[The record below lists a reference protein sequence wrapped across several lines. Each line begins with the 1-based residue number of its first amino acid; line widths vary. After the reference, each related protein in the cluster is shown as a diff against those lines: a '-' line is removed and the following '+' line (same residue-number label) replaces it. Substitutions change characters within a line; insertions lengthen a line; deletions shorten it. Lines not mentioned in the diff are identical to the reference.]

1 MMKLLTGRR
10 RTSLVG
16 TAMRR
21 VGITL
26 LLVVTSLLSQTAAAS
41 AQGAR
46 KALPFY
52 YEDHSACPFEC
63 CAYRRWSVTAD
74 TIIYKDRVEGARAAF
89 RVKKGEHVIGLTGVV
104 VTLKPGKAIV
114 KKATQLGL
122 NGRQAQVKAGDVLY
136 LLHYEGEGIYKFWFG
151 GRIYEAEMP
160 SAPDL
165 VNQSPADSVN
175 QSPAEKQLRNIQLI
189 SEPQTVWWVKVRN
202 KRGQTGWS
210 KQDDHFGDMDACG

>member
-1 MMKLLTGRR
+1 MKR
-10 RTSLVG
+10 VG
-16 TAMRR
+16 T
-21 VGITL
+21 IL
-26 LLVVTSLLSQTAAAS
+26 LIILASLLFQTATAS

-52 YEDHSACPFEC
+52 YEDYGACPFEC
-63 CAYRRWSVTAD
+63 CTYRRWTVTAD
-74 TIIYKDRVEGARAAF
+74 TIIYKDRLEKAHAAF
-89 RVKKGEHVIGLTGVV
+89 RVKKGEHVMGLTGVV
-104 VTLKPGKAIV
+104 VTLKPGKAVV

-122 NGRQAQVKAGDVLY
+122 NGRQVRVKAGDVLY

-165 VNQSPADSVN
+165 VYQSPAD
-175 QSPAEKQLRNIQLI
+175 KQLQYIQLI

-202 KRGQTGWS
+202 ERGQMGWS